1 MMKKTILIFLSLFM
15 LLVFS
20 SFVSAGYVDITP
32 SNPDT
37 NDNLKCFVSGE
48 ENTIFDFYWMKNG
61 AEYLSSQS
69 TSLTLDSSITE
80 GGDVWTCN
88 VWTPASAYY
97 DADFYG
103 SESVTIS
110 GSSDIGND
118 GNVVI
123 DPAEPY
129 TEDDLT
135 CYVEGYEDTVFDFFW
150 MKDGAEYLS
159 TQSTSSVLDSDFT
172 EVGDVW
178 TCDVWTPASAY
189 YDADHYGWATVEILA
204 DEDGPNLWDWE
215 LEPYNPLGDF
225 GSKPLVSDAAF
236 TVEEGETVV
245 MTIEVVDTYFDYL
258 TKSIGG
264 KVFGNEV
271 IYVYDADGDT
281 IHFDIEGVFDGAIFT
296 TLNTKYVL
304 NTDVPRIYTAT
315 WKTSVGDA
323 GVYVDTVSVWD
334 EIHEYTSHNEGLF
347 TITVN
352 EASTTG
358 NVCPYVTPVEDIT
371 VYEGDS
377 VSVELDASDSDHDQL
392 SYTWEGIVGTAQG
405 SDYNWNTAVGDA
417 GVYDVDVTV
426 TDGECDVKVEFT
438 ITVLAEGLG
447 PDNNAPVLDAIADIE
462 VDEGTLISIEA
473 LATDVDGDVLAYSFE
488 GLDAGDASGNTWTWQ
503 TGFEDAGQYYLT
515 VSVTDGELSD
525 SQEVSVKVND
535 VIGGGEEPYVP
546 SNYEGDLLE
555 VTEANVLNAADLAS
569 WYCFDADVDVTGSY
583 KYSNGCLSNSA
594 MDNEIVVFVEM
605 HNRNSFDARDI
616 QLTFIFDDQKSYGS
630 FVDLDRSEQDG
641 ALYRVSIPND
651 LETGT
656 YGLKVIIENDNL
668 YEERVFNLNVV
679 SMADAVEYE
688 QGFTE
693 DLSNFW
699 DKIKNFFSSL
709 F

>member
-20 SFVSAGYVDITP
+20 SFVSAGDVTISP

-37 NDNLKCFVSGE
+37 SDDLKCFVSGE
-48 ENTIFDFYWMKNG
+48 ENTVFDFYWMKNG

-69 TSLTLDSSITE
+69 TYLTLDSSITE
-80 GGDVWTCN
+80 GGDTWTCE

-97 DADFYG
+97 DADYYG
-103 SESVTIS
+103 SESVTVS
-110 GSSDIGND
+110 GSPDIGSD

-135 CYVEGYEDTVFDFFW
+135 CYVEGYEDVVFDFFW
-150 MKDGAEYLS
+150 LKDGAEYLS
-159 TQSTSSVLDSDFT
+159 VQGTSSVLDASFT

-189 YDADHYGWATVEILA
+189 YDADHYGWATVEVLA
-204 DEDGPNLWDWE
+204 DEDDTPWWDWE
-215 LEPYNPLGDF
+215 LEPYNPFDF
-225 GSKPLVSDAAF
+225 GSAPLVSNAGY
-236 TVEEGETVV
+236 TVDEGETVV
-245 MTIEVVDTYFDYL
+245 MTIEVVESYFDYL
-258 TKSIGG
+258 VKATGS

-281 IHFDIEGVFDGAIFT
+281 VNFDIDGVFDGAVFT
-296 TLNTKYVL
+296 TFNQEYVL
-304 NTDVPRIYTAT
+304 NTDVPRIYTAS

-334 EIHEYTSHNEGLF
+334 EIHEYMPTEALF

-358 NVCPYVTPVEDIT
+358 NVCPTIEPVDDIT
-371 VYEGDS
+371 VYEGDL
-377 VSVELDASDSDHDQL
+377 VSVELDARDSDGDL
-392 SYTWEGIVGTAQG
+392 LAFTWEGIVGSAQG
-405 SDYNWNTAVGDA
+405 PNYEWQTADGDA

-426 TDGECDVKVEFT
+426 DDGECDVKVEFT
-438 ITVLAEGLG
+438 ITVLADGLG
-447 PDNNAPVLDAIADIE
+447 AENNAPVLDTIADIE
-462 VDEGTLISIEA
+462 VDEGAFIEIVA
-473 LATDVDGDVLAYSFE
+473 SATDEDGDVLSFSFE
-488 GLDAGDASGNTWTWQ
+488 GLDAGDALGDTWTWQ

-555 VTEANVLNAADLAS
+555 VTEVNVLNAADLGS

-583 KYSNGCLSNSA
+583 EYSNGCLSNSA

-616 QLTFIFDDQKSYGS
+616 QLTFIFNDQKSYGS

-641 ALYRVSIPND
+641 ALYRVSVPND
-651 LETGT
+651 LETGS

-668 YEERVFNLNVV
+668 YEERVFNLDVV
-679 SMADAVEYE
+679 SVGDAVEYE
-688 QGFTE
+688 EGFTE
-693 DLSNFW
+693 DVSNLW
-699 DKIKNFFSSL
+699 DRIVNFFSSL